1 MGLAGKAE
9 RRTAIVGGASHRLTV
24 EQNVLTV
31 RAERAPV
38 QADSAQMIGAER
50 PSGAFTRQVFLGETL
65 DAGHIVADC
74 TAGVLTLTIPVREAA
89 KPAASRSPA
98 ATRSRPSP
106 PGSRRGITGMG
117 APCSRQPHAARI
129 SPSGTR
135 TQELAPGL
143 TSTAD
148 ITARDHLSRYYE
160 RLPAG
165 QRPAVQSAARRRGC
179 QHRGGHNERVPAGVP
194 ALAHRESAWPDW
206 PARLVVRVL
215 RGNPRDLARSA
226 TRYGGSWP
234 NAHRPSGQIAPRASC
249 HLPPKA
255 TAHWCTIRVPAVM
268 RLLMHPRCRRGHLPA
283 CLMPW
288 TSVMRSAGPVATRNA
303 SAVDRAVCAG
313 ERPNNERTV
322 SRRLAVG
329 VARRLAD
336 LGARR

>member
-65 DAGHIVADC
+65 DAGHIAADC

-89 KPAASRSPA
+89 KPRSIQVTSRDQKQA
-98 ATRSRPSP
+98 VTAWLP
-106 PGSRRGITGMG
+106 PRHHRHGG
-117 APCSRQPHAARI
+117 AGSRQPHAARI
-129 SPSGTR
+129 SPPGTR

-148 ITARDHLSRYYE
+148 ITAGDHLSRYYE

-179 QHRGGHNERVPAGVP
+179 QRRGGHNERVPAGVP
-194 ALAHRESAWPDW
+194 ALAHRESGWPDW
-206 PARLVVRVL
+206 PARLAVRVL

-234 NAHRPSGQIAPRASC
+234 NAHRPSGQMAPRASC
-249 HLPPKA
+249 HLRRRP
-255 TAHWCTIRVPAVM
+255 
-268 RLLMHPRCRRGHLPA
+268 RLTGALSVCRQL
-283 CLMPW
+283 
-288 TSVMRSAGPVATRNA
+288 
-303 SAVDRAVCAG
+303 
-313 ERPNNERTV
+313 
-322 SRRLAVG
+322 
-329 VARRLAD
+329 
-336 LGARR
+336 